1 VKNPRTFPKFPH
13 CEVAFPHQDVC
24 CEGCFVMCKCGEQMA
39 RRCGKLQKICR
50 RQDGDFSDCRAP
62 GLPNRTETQVG
73 MANYEHKLA
82 ELTKA
87 VQTEAAKWS
96 RTKAEWNARGKAM
109 K

>member
-1 VKNPRTFPKFPH
+1 
-13 CEVAFPHQDVC
+13 
-24 CEGCFVMCKCGEQMA
+24 MA
-39 RRCGKLQKICR
+39 TSQTVEPLDPQ
-50 RQDGDFSDCRAP
+50 
-62 GLPNRTETQVG
+62 NRTETQAG